1 MNRPMLQAARRRLSS
16 PRGIL
21 GQIAAAA
28 LLRSTLLTSC
38 RQNKEWQNQGLP
50 PIRVSVNLSGRQFGQ
65 QRLDEMISAI
75 LMETGLDPEW
85 LELEITESAIM
96 KNAEHNITILR
107 KLKDMGIAL
116 AIDDFGTGYSSLS
129 YLKHFPLTRLKI
141 DRSFVRDIT
150 VNPDD
155 AAIAEIIIAMA
166 QTLKLSVIAEGVETR
181 AQMEFLSFH
190 NCVEMQGYLLSR
202 PVSAEQ
208 LAGLLRHG
216 LHY

>member
-1 MNRPMLQAARRRLSS
+1 
-16 PRGIL
+16 
-21 GQIAAAA
+21 
-28 LLRSTLLTSC
+28 
-38 RQNKEWQNQGLP
+38 
-50 PIRVSVNLSGRQFGQ
+50 
-65 QRLDEMISAI
+65 
-75 LMETGLDPEW
+75 METGLDPEW

-190 NCVEMQGYLLSR
+190 NCVEMQGYLFSR